1 MQDTVFDIAVIGG
14 GMAGAAAAA
23 NLAPHAR
30 VLVLERESLPGYHA
44 TGRSAALFSAI
55 YGNASIRALTRASR
69 AFFCTPPVGFTENAL
84 ISPRGALYVAR
95 ADQLDELDD
104 FASLPDVVTG
114 TRRVSAS
121 EAQAISPCLRPDHV
135 AAALFEPDAQDLD
148 VHALHQGYLRLL
160 RERGGRL
167 VNHAGV
173 TAVQRQD
180 DAWMIT
186 TDAGIFHA
194 KILIN
199 AAGAWVD
206 EIAWLAGAAPIGI
219 QPLRRTAFIVDA
231 PDGSDSD
238 HWPMTIDIGEKFY
251 LKPDAGRLLLSP
263 ADETLSVPC
272 DAWPDDMNIAIAVD
286 RIEQATTLSIT
297 HVHQR
302 WAGLRSFVPDR
313 SPVVGYDPEIPGFFW
328 LAALG
333 GYGIQTAPA
342 MGRVAAALVLRA
354 PIPADVLALGLDPS
368 AISPQRLAIASEETN
383 SGRLSH
389 PKPI

>member
-1 MQDTVFDIAVIGG
+1 MHDTFFDIAVIGG

-30 VLVLERESLPGYHA
+30 VLVLERESQPGYHA

-69 AFFCTPPVGFTENAL
+69 EFLYMPPAGFTDVPL
-84 ISPRGALYVAR
+84 VSPRGVLYVAS
-95 ADQLDELDD
+95 AEQLDELDK
-104 FASLPDVVTG
+104 FASLPDVATG

-121 EAQAISPCLRPDHV
+121 EALAISPCLRSDYV

-173 TAVQRQD
+173 TALQRHSD
-180 DAWMIT
+180 VWTIT

-194 KILIN
+194 KTLIN

-206 EIAWLAGAAPIGI
+206 EIARLAGAAPIGI
-219 QPLRRTAFIVDA
+219 QPLRRTAFMVDA
-231 PDGSDSD
+231 PAGIDADR
-238 HWPMTIDIGEKFY
+238 WPMIIDICEQFY

-263 ADETLSVPC
+263 ADETPSPPC
-272 DAWPDDMNIAIAVD
+272 DAWPDDMDIAMAVD

-297 HVHQR
+297 HVHQK
-302 WAGLRSFVPDR
+302 WAGLRSFVADR
-313 SPVVGYDPEIPGFFW
+313 SPVVGYDPQVAGFFW
-328 LAALG
+328 VAALG

-354 PIPADVLALGLDPS
+354 PIPADVLALGLDPPS
-368 AISPQRLAIASEETN
+368 ISPQRWTSPSEGASGEPT
-383 SGRLSH
+383 
-389 PKPI
+389 